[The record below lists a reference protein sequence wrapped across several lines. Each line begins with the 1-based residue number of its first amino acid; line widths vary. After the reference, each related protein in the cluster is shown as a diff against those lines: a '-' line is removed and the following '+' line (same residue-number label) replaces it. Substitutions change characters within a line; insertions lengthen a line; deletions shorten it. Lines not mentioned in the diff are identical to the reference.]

1 MAPETVLYLTQER
14 QYIRHIAGADE
25 TMGLISVLVQC
36 TLARESGGGAL
47 EIEGATEKRSAIS
60 SPSEGV

>member
-1 MAPETVLYLTQER
+1 LGQELGRISEMSDCTLYDAVRTK
-14 QYIRHIAGADE
+14 

-36 TLARESGGGAL
+36 TPARESGGGAL